1 MGRDS
6 VNHLKEQRGVI
17 VIVVALLIVVFIG
30 AAALAIDVGHLF
42 LVRNELQNS
51 ADAGCLAGARFL
63 YGDDGMSVNENAN
76 QIAYQAAIANK
87 SERVPVDVHWSGGN
101 TGDVERGHWSFATRT
116 FTPNESTQPVN
127 LWDVSPE
134 ALDANPNFINAIR
147 VMARRQD
154 TPVTSFFAG
163 VFGYEHFSLST
174 EAIAYIGF
182 AGTLTPGEGDQPMVV
197 CKESLLTNGQYTCSS
212 GRMMSMGE
220 QVPGQETGGWSDFTQ
235 DNPCFNGVNFR
246 TMRSLVCGGGNPD
259 PILLNQRVAT
269 DGGDIP
275 GIFELVSACWVS
287 ATGKLDPWTLTLP
300 VIECPGNTMDR
311 CARFVGAVTVNIVWI
326 TGAEDDPTFSD
337 APWVMENPRTGAT
350 WFSSD
355 SNGQARWDSFVQNF
369 NLQNVDGSPTPY
381 IKKSIYFLPG
391 CNDHK
396 PAGRTGGENFGI
408 LAKIP
413 VLAR

>member
-1 MGRDS
+1 MDRDS
-6 VNHLKEQRGVI
+6 FDLFREQRGVI
-17 VIVVALLIVVFIG
+17 VIVVALLMLVFIG

-87 SERVPVDVHWSGGN
+87 SEKAPVEVHWNEGN
-101 TGDVERGHWSFATRT
+101 LGDVERGHWSFATCT
-116 FTPNESTQPVN
+116 FTPNDSTQPID

-134 ALDANPNFINAIR
+134 ELDANPNFINALR
-147 VMARRQD
+147 VRTRRQD

-163 VFGYEHFSLST
+163 IFGYEHFSLST

-182 AGTLTPGEGDQPMVV
+182 AGTLTPGEADQPMVV

-287 ATGKLDPWTLTLP
+287 ATGRLDPWTLTLP

-355 SNGQARWDSFVQNF
+355 SDGQARWDSFVQNF

-381 IKKSIYFLPG
+381 IKKSIYFLPD

-396 PAGRTGGENFGI
+396 PTGRTGGENFGI

>member
-76 QIAYQAAIANK
+76 QIAYQAATANK

-116 FTPNESTQPVN
+116 FTPNESTQPVP

-163 VFGYEHFSLST
+163 IFGYEHFSLST

-182 AGTLTPGEGDQPMVV
+182 AGTLTPGEGDQPMAI
-197 CKESLLTNGQYTCSS
+197 CKESLLTNGQFTCSS

-269 DGGDIP
+269 DGGDIA
-275 GIFELVSACWVS
+275 GIFELVTACWVS
-287 ATGKLDPWTLTLP
+287 ATGRLDPWTLTLP

-355 SNGQARWDSFVQNF
+355 SDGQARWDSFVQNF

-381 IKKSIYFLPG
+381 GKKSIFFLPD

>member
-76 QIAYQAAIANK
+76 QIAYQAATANK

-116 FTPNESTQPVN
+116 FTPNESTQPVP

-154 TPVTSFFAG
+154 TPVTSFQRR
-163 VFGYEHFSLST
+163 
-174 EAIAYIGF
+174 
-182 AGTLTPGEGDQPMVV
+182 P
-197 CKESLLTNGQYTCSS
+197 LLIS
-212 GRMMSMGE
+212 G
-220 QVPGQETGGWSDFTQ
+220 
-235 DNPCFNGVNFR
+235 
-246 TMRSLVCGGGNPD
+246 
-259 PILLNQRVAT
+259 
-269 DGGDIP
+269 
-275 GIFELVSACWVS
+275 
-287 ATGKLDPWTLTLP
+287 
-300 VIECPGNTMDR
+300 
-311 CARFVGAVTVNIVWI
+311 
-326 TGAEDDPTFSD
+326 
-337 APWVMENPRTGAT
+337 
-350 WFSSD
+350 
-355 SNGQARWDSFVQNF
+355 
-369 NLQNVDGSPTPY
+369 LQG
-381 IKKSIYFLPG
+381 
-391 CNDHK
+391 H
-396 PAGRTGGENFGI
+396 
-408 LAKIP
+408 
-413 VLAR
+413 